1 MRKRKFA
8 SEIYWPLVAFL
19 NLQCNG
25 PGSIKIKIMS
35 DEMTNVQGFFFP
47 LDTTF
52 MAQKGFIHCK
62 RIILIPIPYN

>member
-1 MRKRKFA
+1 M
-8 SEIYWPLVAFL
+8 PFL

-25 PGSIKIKIMS
+25 PGSTRSVQRIKIMS